1 MAAADYRLCD
11 VCDGKAFYDS
21 NLGYEWGPDEYRP
34 DSAPYRVAGEEQ
46 YDDQA
51 MNQRSGMRLGY
62 LGDWA
67 VLCESCAKTHRTAI
81 LPIDA
86 SAAPTV
92 TIMGD
97 GAVEERIKTLMAG
110 IGMPNSTSL
119 YTAMKQLQ
127 NEIEQGIKI
136 VPPGVQP

>member
-34 DSAPYRVAGEEQ
+34 DAAPYRIAGEEQ
-46 YDDQA
+46 YDDPA

-67 VLCESCAKTHRTAI
+67 VLCETCAKTHK
-81 LPIDA
+81 
-86 SAAPTV
+86 TV
-92 TIMGD
+92 
-97 GAVEERIKTLMAG
+97 
-110 IGMPNSTSL
+110 
-119 YTAMKQLQ
+119 
-127 NEIEQGIKI
+127 I
-136 VPPGVQP
+136 VPREA